1 MSLSLRPIDK
11 TNVLDCFALRLGPGQ
26 EIFVSHPMRS
36 LALSYAYRD
45 TCIPQGLYDGDT
57 LVGYGMLLYTPEDR
71 TYTLWHFM
79 IDLPQQ
85 GKGYGRAALALLLER
100 IAAEPL
106 GPAALARLLVNP
118 QNAPAIHLYRSFG
131 FTETGRVEN
140 GENEMTLAAPFPTTQ
155 KENPL

>member
-1 MSLSLRPIDK
+1 MPLSLRPIDK

-26 EIFVSHPMRS
+26 EVFVSSPMRS

-45 TCIPQGLYDGDT
+45 TCLPLGLYDGET

-100 IAAEPL
+100 ISQEPL
-106 GPAALARLLVNP
+106 GSVRQARLLVNP
-118 QNAPAIHLYRSFG
+118 QNAPAIHLYRAFG
-131 FTETGRVEN
+131 FRETGYIEN
-140 GENEMTLAAPFPTTQ
+140 GENEMTVAAPFPATQ
-155 KENPL
+155 KENPT